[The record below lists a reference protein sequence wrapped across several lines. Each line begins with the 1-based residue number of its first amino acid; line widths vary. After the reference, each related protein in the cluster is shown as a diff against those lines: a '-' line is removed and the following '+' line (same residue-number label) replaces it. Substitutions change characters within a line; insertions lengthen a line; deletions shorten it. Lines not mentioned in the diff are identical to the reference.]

1 MIIIS
6 VWNLVQLKK
15 EIRVPYLNELF
26 QLCGKVFHTFL
37 KCLLV
42 LEVFLFKS

>member
-6 VWNLVQLKK
+6 VWNLVQLKG
-15 EIRVPYLNELF
+15 ICVSYLNELF